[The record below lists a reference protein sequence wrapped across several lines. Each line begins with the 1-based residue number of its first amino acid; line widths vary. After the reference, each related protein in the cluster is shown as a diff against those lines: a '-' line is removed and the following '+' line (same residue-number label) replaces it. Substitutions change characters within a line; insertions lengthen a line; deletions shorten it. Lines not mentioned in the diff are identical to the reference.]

1 MATQRMQVED
11 TTFLID
17 RLGADCAPLQFLREL
32 TSNSIQAI
40 EARRAQG
47 WDGEGRI
54 VWDVDWDLVGELGS
68 YKLRISDNGTGM
80 TGAEIEHYINQL
92 SSSGRERG
100 LDKNYGLGAKI
111 AGCVASPAGML
122 YRSWVNGSGVMA
134 TLWRDPVSGYGLEQ
148 IKLGGG
154 VFAHHAPIVDE
165 AKSEPI
171 DVCGTAVTLLGDDR
185 KSDNT
190 FMPVGAKNKW
200 LIKYLNDRYFEFPKG
215 LTVKVRNFQRTD
227 REGWPESPEQKMGP
241 EGGSQMK
248 TIEGMREHLKR
259 KATRSG
265 AVALGSATAH
275 WWILPEEGVEQRD
288 IWECTGHCAAL
299 FQGELYNFQRL
310 HAARSRLRE
319 FGVVFGTSRVVL
331 YVEPDASKLKIFPNT
346 SRSDLLVEGR
356 PLPWESWSAEFRS
369 QMPDAIKEMMD
380 EITSKAGETDHSEA
394 IRKRLREINDLLR
407 ITRYRPKPG
416 GSLQVDGSLP
426 GGRRGNRSSDGG
438 SGGSSGTEGASQ
450 GNLYGAFIKAGG
462 IDAAPVE
469 SRDNLPKVTWIST
482 SIDKDEDLEDRAALF
497 DEGTNLIKVN
507 RDFRIFSDLHRYCA
521 GKYNPSDD
529 PNVANKIRS
538 VVEEWIELQ
547 LVEAVVGVR
556 SLQGSK
562 EWDSNHMKA
571 ALSPEAL
578 TAAVLP
584 RYNLLGTI
592 NRALSAKFGKQAA
605 EVSS

>member
-1 MATQRMQVED
+1 MATQRMQVDD

-40 EARRAQG
+40 QARRERTA
-47 WDGEGRI
+47 WSGEGRI
-54 VWDVDWDLVGELGS
+54 VWDVDWELVAELEA

-80 TGAEIEHYINQL
+80 TGPEIEQYINQL

-122 YRSWVNGSGVMA
+122 YRSWVDGSGVMA
-134 TLWRDPVSGYGLEQ
+134 TLWRDPVAGYGLEQ
-148 IKLGGG
+148 IPLGGG
-154 VFAHHAPIVDE
+154 VFAHHAAIVDE
-165 AKSEPI
+165 AKSDPI
-171 DVCGTAVTLLGDDR
+171 DTCGTAVTLLGQDR
-185 KSDNT
+185 KQDNT

-200 LIKYLNDRYFEFPKG
+200 LIKYLNDRYFEFPPG
-215 LTVKVRNFQRTD
+215 ITVKVRNFQRTE

-248 TIEGMREHLKR
+248 TIEGMKEHLKR
-259 KATRSG
+259 KATHSG
-265 AVALGSATAH
+265 TVALGSAIAH

-288 IWECTGHCAAL
+288 IWESSGHCAAL

-331 YVEPDASKLKIFPNT
+331 YVEPDAAKLKVIPNT
-346 SRSDLLVEGR
+346 SRSDLLVDGR
-356 PLPWESWSAEFRS
+356 ALPWESWAAEFRAM
-369 QMPDAIKEMMD
+369 MPDAIKAMMD

-407 ITRYRPKPG
+407 ITRYRPNRSGPV
-416 GSLQVDGSLP
+416 QVDGALP
-426 GGRRGNRSSDGG
+426 GGRQGRRSGDSGEGG
-438 SGGSSGTEGASQ
+438 SAGTEGASQ
-450 GNLYGAFIKAGG
+450 GNLYGAFLKAGG
-462 IDAAPVE
+462 IDATPVG
-469 SRDNLPKVTWIST
+469 SRDSVPKVVWIST
-482 SIDKDEDLEDRAALF
+482 STDKDDDLEDRAALF
-497 DEGTNLIKVN
+497 DDGTNLIKVN
-507 RDFRIFSDLHRYCA
+507 RDFRIFADLHRYCA
-521 GKYNPSDD
+521 GKYNPTDD
-529 PNVANKIRS
+529 PNVAQKIRS

-562 EWDSNHMKA
+562 EWDSTHMKA

-592 NRALSAKFGKQAA
+592 NRALSAKFGKQTV
-605 EVSS
+605 ETS